1 MTASKPDTESHR
13 VDPDAPPEPGQD
25 PVDGA
30 AIGLGDRVMRR
41 GRPPGSRKRLV
52 SLRLDMAV
60 LEHFRATGPGWQ
72 SRINQALREAA
83 GL

>member
-1 MTASKPDTESHR
+1 MSPLFSC
-13 VDPDAPPEPGQD
+13 EPLH
-25 PVDGA
+25 P
-30 AIGLGDRVMRR
+30 
-41 GRPPGSRKRLV
+41 RKRLV
-52 SLRLDMAV
+52 SLRLDKAV